1 MSGCLTYEK
10 KIDSTLS
17 HKYKEQLNIIEDK
30 IGIDGQYIIYV
41 LLTLSIIV
49 FLGIFESAI
58 TNFVGIIFPSYLSL
72 RAIETLEAD
81 MEKQWITYWIIFS
94 LFSIVDN
101 FVWIFITYF
110 PFYYFVKY
118 LILVYM
124 FLPNFQGAILIY
136 DSIINDIFKKI
147 EKNLDT
153 RNMKNAIETIDKS
166 NKYPKIDSVSPSKE
180 NYREISTD
188 KKNSSSS

>member
-94 LFSIVDN
+94 LFSKSK
-101 FVWIFITYF
+101 FS
-110 PFYYFVKY
+110 
-118 LILVYM
+118 LISC
-124 FLPNFQGAILIY
+124 N
-136 DSIINDIFKKI
+136 SKI
-147 EKNLDT
+147 
-153 RNMKNAIETIDKS
+153 
-166 NKYPKIDSVSPSKE
+166 
-180 NYREISTD
+180 
-188 KKNSSSS
+188 